1 MKERDKERKREIG
14 RDRERQ
20 GVEKS
25 AGLTFQAA
33 MCE

>member
-1 MKERDKERKREIG
+1 MKESGSE
-14 RDRERQ
+14 RDRERH